1 MARAMMV
8 AKGDRILRN
17 SDLDVITGISR
28 TTRWRLERG
37 GEFPARRQISHGSVG
52 WSASEVEAW
61 MQARGF
67 ATGRLIGRHAP
78 KADAAMSD
86 AA

>member
-1 MARAMMV
+1 MARRITIGA
-8 AKGDRILRN
+8 GDRILRN

-52 WSASEVEAW
+52 WSAAEVDAW

-67 ATGRLIGRHAP
+67 GTGRMIGRN
-78 KADAAMSD
+78 KAMVEVAEPAA
-86 AA
+86 A